1 MIFQIEHYGCILN
14 ANRSYYLGR
23 SQPPFLTDLVIRT
36 YKYMLEHAPARAD
49 EFLRKGIL
57 AAIKEY
63 HYVWTSEPRLDPVSG
78 LSRYRPTKHGIP
90 PEVEPG
96 HFDWFLQKYADK
108 YGLTIRELEIAYNG
122 GHIVDSEMDDF
133 FLHDAAVRESGHDT
147 S

>member
-1 MIFQIEHYGCILN
+1 MDVKAEAESCI
-14 ANRSYYLGR
+14 
-23 SQPPFLTDLVIRT
+23 
-36 YKYMLEHAPARAD
+36 
-49 EFLRKGIL
+49 GIVTIS
-57 AAIKEY
+57 AQEN
-63 HYVWTSEPRLDPVSG
+63 
-78 LSRYRPTKHGIP
+78 GIP

-122 GHIVDSEMDDF
+122 GRIVDSEMDDF